1 MELPATLTVNGRPY
15 AVTKL
20 LGHGK
25 GGYSYLAH
33 PGDDPSVHVTLKQIH
48 HEPCPYYSFGDKIQ
62 AEIHDYERLRAIGIR
77 IPAMLDVDV
86 EQERVV
92 KEYVDGP
99 TILDLVLADR
109 MRPEYLEQARQMA
122 SALKDAGLN
131 FDYFPTNFIVQ
142 DDLIYYID
150 FECNDYMD
158 EWNLDNW
165 GVKYWSKTP
174 ELMDWVRE
182 HQDR

>member
-1 MELPATLTVNGRPY
+1 MELPETHIVNGIPY
-15 AVTKL
+15 IITKL

-33 PGDDPSVHVTLKQIH
+33 RQDDPATQVTLKQIH
-48 HEPCPYYSFGDKIQ
+48 HEPCSYYSFGDKIQ
-62 AEIHDYERLRAIGIR
+62 AEIHDYERLKSTGIR
-77 IPAMLDVDV
+77 IPAMIDVDV
-86 EQERVV
+86 DAERLV

-109 MRPEYLEQARQMA
+109 MRPEYVEQVRQMA
-122 SALKDAGLN
+122 AILKDAGLN
-131 FDYFPTNFIVQ
+131 IDYFPTNFIVH

-158 EWNLDNW
+158 EWNFDNW
-165 GVKYWSKTP
+165 GVNYWSKTP
-174 ELMDWVRE
+174 ELMDWVKE
-182 HQDR
+182 H